1 MNNIQLL
8 KNMEFGRAPEGEKNR
23 EMTEIFN
30 GPRRQI
36 IQVNLRNSEILAKHT
51 ANEPITVLCLA
62 GNGKFRAG
70 TNLEDEQL
78 LTAGTF
84 LTLEAK
90 IAHEVIA
97 EPELSILVTKFK
109 AE

>member
-8 KNMEFGRAPEGEKNR
+8 KIIEFERIIASAKNK
-23 EMTEIFN
+23 EATEIFN

-36 IQVNLRNSEILAKHT
+36 IQVNLRNGEILTKHT

-62 GNGKFRAG
+62 GKGKFRAG
-70 TNLEDEQL
+70 SNLEDEQL
-78 LTAGTF
+78 LTTGTF